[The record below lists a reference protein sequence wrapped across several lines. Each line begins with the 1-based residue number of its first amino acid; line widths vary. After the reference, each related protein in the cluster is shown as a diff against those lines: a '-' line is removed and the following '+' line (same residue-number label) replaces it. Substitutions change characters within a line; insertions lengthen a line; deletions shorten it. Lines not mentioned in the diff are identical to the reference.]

1 MCSIASAASDLL
13 SWRSW
18 TSFCFTACCKATS
31 SARKS
36 PPLKWIN
43 LSPQAVSHSHRFDVV
58 VYKRTFAWTIK
69 MDCMYVIPLRS
80 NWMSEYHSWLY
91 DIYKWMLW
99 LGLIVIELT
108 HDYFYRIP
116 FITVLWTGYLMLS
129 NISVFCLIHLPCWYI
144 VNKPLTVNCCHCPV
158 AAPS

>member
-58 VYKRTFAWTIK
+58 VYKRTFEQSKWIVCMWFHYEATECLNTIHDY
-69 MDCMYVIPLRS
+69 MII
-80 NWMSEYHSWLY
+80 
-91 DIYKWMLW
+91 IYKWMLW

-108 HDYFYRIP
+108 HDYLYRIP

-129 NISVFCLIHLPCWYI
+129 NISVFCLIHLSCW
-144 VNKPLTVNCCHCPV
+144 
-158 AAPS
+158 

>member
-58 VYKRTFAWTIK
+58 VYKRTFELSKWIVCMWFHYEATECLNTIHDY
-69 MDCMYVIPLRS
+69 MIT
-80 NWMSEYHSWLY
+80 
-91 DIYKWMLW
+91 IYKWMLW

-108 HDYFYRIP
+108 HDYLYRIP

-129 NISVFCLIHLPCWYI
+129 NISVFCLIHLLCW
-144 VNKPLTVNCCHCPV
+144 
-158 AAPS
+158 

>member
-58 VYKRTFAWTIK
+58 VYKRTFEQSKWIVCMWFHYEATECLNTIHDY
-69 MDCMYVIPLRS
+69 MIT
-80 NWMSEYHSWLY
+80 
-91 DIYKWMLW
+91 IYKWMLW

-108 HDYFYRIP
+108 HDYLYRIP

-129 NISVFCLIHLPCWYI
+129 NISVFCLIHLLCW
-144 VNKPLTVNCCHCPV
+144 
-158 AAPS
+158 

>member
-43 LSPQAVSHSHRFDVV
+43 LSPQAVHRQWAIPTDLMLLCINVHLNNQNGL
-58 VYKRTFAWTIK
+58 
-69 MDCMYVIPLRS
+69 YVCDSIMKQLNVWIPF
-80 NWMSEYHSWLY
+80 MIIY
-91 DIYKWMLW
+91 IYKWMLW

-108 HDYFYRIP
+108 HDYLYRIP

-129 NISVFCLIHLPCWYI
+129 NISVFCLIHLLCW
-144 VNKPLTVNCCHCPV
+144 
-158 AAPS
+158 